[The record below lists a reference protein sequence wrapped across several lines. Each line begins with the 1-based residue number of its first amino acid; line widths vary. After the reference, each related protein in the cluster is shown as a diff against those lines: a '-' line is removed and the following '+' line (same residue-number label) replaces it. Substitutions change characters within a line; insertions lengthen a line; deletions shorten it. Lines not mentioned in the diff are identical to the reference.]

1 MQKSLGYPTNISK
14 LSLSWDSI
22 LTLNRLSF
30 ASVVQTTSTSIILV
44 IEYSIWGSV
53 RKKVSQYN
61 FEDKLLVLNKNTVE
75 SQFREIESI
84 AKSQIIFD
92 DFHVWHEKCL
102 IQFLL
107 LFREIKL
114 IIYLMSPPSFTKT
127 LHVP

>member
-1 MQKSLGYPTNISK
+1 M
-14 LSLSWDSI
+14 
-22 LTLNRLSF
+22 
-30 ASVVQTTSTSIILV
+30 
-44 IEYSIWGSV
+44 
-53 RKKVSQYN
+53 SQYN

-102 IQFLL
+102 IQLLL